1 MDMIRDNFMR
11 RGQMRA
17 AFLVVMSRNPG
28 LVVKRG
34 KEGGGNSLKNGLR
47 SAYLKMAN

>member
-1 MDMIRDNFMR
+1 MDVIRDNFMV

-34 KEGGGNSLKNGLR
+34 GWGLGEE
-47 SAYLKMAN
+47 MALRMGSGSHI